1 MNKVYRDAV
10 EKIKVDGEN
19 FAESAMKSVYLDQKQ
34 VLNKVHEFVGKMYIK
49 YAKDGMLNLTPTQKA
64 SITIEVNTLLKEAGT
79 ELAQSEVN
87 KAKDILSSVY
97 EDSYYK
103 SAYVMDIGM
112 GGGK

>member
-10 EKIKVDGEN
+10 EQIKIDGEN
-19 FAESAMKSVYLDQKQ
+19 FAESAMKGVYLEQKQ
-34 VLNKVHEFVGKMYIK
+34 ALDKVHEFVGKMYIK
-49 YAKDGMLNLTPTQKA
+49 YAKDGMLNLTSAQKA
-64 SITIEVNTLLKEAGT
+64 SVTIEVNTLLKETGT
-79 ELAQSEVN
+79 VLAQSEVK
-87 KAKDILSSVY
+87 KAKDILSNVY